1 MCLWGSGGLGVGVRG
16 LLFPHNKACPLKSI
30 IKPFNFLHT
39 LKHIFYIRSSTTIP
53 VKKQCRCPAEPLEGA
68 ILTLRVVETQQFF
81 FCYYYYFFFLLWL
94 QEKCQAMVT
103 SSSLDESNCSESTRR
118 HSENPKLSTHWFTE
132 VLKRW
137 MKTCHFARWLAA
149 CPDLPGFTSSFSFLQ
164 HTRFSWYC
172 SWFKK

>member
-1 MCLWGSGGLGVGVRG
+1 MGEWWFGGGGTWPSV
-16 LLFPHNKACPLKSI
+16 PPQQACPLKSI

-53 VKKQCRCPAEPLEGA
+53 VKKQCSCPAEPLEGA

-81 FCYYYYFFFLLWL
+81 FVIIIIIFFCFGY
-94 QEKCQAMVT
+94 KKNAMVT
-103 SSSLDESNCSESTRR
+103 SSSLDESNCSESTRK
-118 HSENPKLSTHWFTE
+118 HSENPELSTHWFTE